1 KPMSDEQ
8 EPKIIIDE
16 DWKSQVEREREELKA
31 QEAAEEATA
40 EKGESETSAE
50 TTSQPEDVGDMPPL
64 PEASFPFLVTSL
76 ASQAV
81 MSLGQMPGPDGQPV
95 PVNLNHA
102 KHFIDTLGVLEEKTK
117 GNLDEEEGKFLQET
131 LHQIRMMYV
140 AIQQQAG

>member
-1 KPMSDEQ
+1 MSDEQ

-31 QEAAEEATA
+31 REAAEETAA
-40 EKGESETSAE
+40 EKGESEASAE
-50 TTSQPEDVGDMPPL
+50 TTSQPEDAGDMPPM

-81 MSLGQMPGPDGQPV
+81 MSLGQMPGPEGQPV

-102 KHFIDTLGVLEEKTK
+102 KHFIDTLGILEEKTT

-140 AIQQQAG
+140 AIQQQQGG

>member
-1 KPMSDEQ
+1 MSEEQ

-31 QEAAEEATA
+31 QEAAEEAA
-40 EKGESETSAE
+40 EKGESEPSSE
-50 TTSQPEDVGDMPPL
+50 TAPQPDDAGDMPPL

-102 KHFIDTLGVLEEKTK
+102 KHFIDTIGVLEEKTK

-140 AIQQQAG
+140 AIQQQQGG

>member
-1 KPMSDEQ
+1 MSEEQ

-31 QEAAEEATA
+31 QEAAEEAA
-40 EKGESETSAE
+40 EKGESEPSSE
-50 TTSQPEDVGDMPPL
+50 TAPQPEDAGDMPPL

-102 KHFIDTLGVLEEKTK
+102 KHFIDTIGVLEEKTK

-140 AIQQQAG
+140 AIQQQQGG